1 MDSETMPPLI
11 SLRETDPDTFETNP
25 DKSESHNGDY
35 ETSRSETGMSNLTA
49 LCQFA

>member
-11 SLRETDPDTFETNP
+11 SLRDPDPDTFETNP
-25 DKSESHNGDY
+25 DNRECQNGEYDTSH
-35 ETSRSETGMSNLTA
+35 SETGMSNLTA